1 MLWVVMPFIGLLLTM
16 LLTAPI
22 VKALPFGTFDARSM
36 AMGGVGVATGSR
48 YASFNNPALLT
59 TADEI
64 HEWFVLVP
72 TIGLQTNDPDAVED
86 SLTAFQQ
93 AATVLDSDNT
103 SANRTAVQTPLN
115 NLDGTRYSVRKNS
128 ALMVTIPSR
137 ILSGAAFFNVYE
149 VSSAKP
155 NIGGDD
161 LSATTPSYSSTL
173 AQRGLRVAEN
183 GVSAATIL
191 EIDRGW
197 ARNLAI
203 GLNAKFLLIEGYGY
217 TEPLRSAEVDVDRSG
232 RITGSQFQ
240 FDIGILKEL
249 GVWKIGLVAK
259 NIAAA
264 SFKYGDSGEKFKI
277 APQLRAG
284 FAYQS
289 RYSVLE
295 FNIDLLE
302 NDPVGFNEPSQIAS
316 VGGEWFAWRWLA
328 FRAGFNQNLTGNEA
342 AYGSLGLGIILGEGI
357 HLDVAGFSGDEGEG
371 LSAQMGFQF

>member
-137 ILSGAAFFNVYE
+137 ILSGAAF
-149 VSSAKP
+149 
-155 NIGGDD
+155 
-161 LSATTPSYSSTL
+161 
-173 AQRGLRVAEN
+173 
-183 GVSAATIL
+183 
-191 EIDRGW
+191 
-197 ARNLAI
+197 
-203 GLNAKFLLIEGYGY
+203 
-217 TEPLRSAEVDVDRSG
+217 
-232 RITGSQFQ
+232 
-240 FDIGILKEL
+240 
-249 GVWKIGLVAK
+249 
-259 NIAAA
+259 
-264 SFKYGDSGEKFKI
+264 
-277 APQLRAG
+277 
-284 FAYQS
+284 
-289 RYSVLE
+289 
-295 FNIDLLE
+295 
-302 NDPVGFNEPSQIAS
+302 
-316 VGGEWFAWRWLA
+316 
-328 FRAGFNQNLTGNEA
+328 
-342 AYGSLGLGIILGEGI
+342 
-357 HLDVAGFSGDEGEG
+357 
-371 LSAQMGFQF
+371 